1 MRIISAREAH
11 EAWRAGELTIL
22 DVREE
27 AEHAANRLPDVPLVP
42 MGQVPERAEEIP
54 SHRPLA
60 VICRSGAR
68 SGRVA
73 EYLTSLG
80 GHGEVAN
87 IDGGLLAWA
96 ADGLPYEGDPP
107 T

>member
-1 MRIISAREAH
+1 MRIISPADAYR
-11 EAWRAGELTIL
+11 AWQAGELAII
-22 DVREE
+22 DVREPG
-27 AEHAANRLPDVPLVP
+27 EHDATRLADVPLVP
-42 MGQVPERAEEIP
+42 MGQVPERVDEIP
-54 SHRPLA
+54 SDRPLA

-73 EYLTSLG
+73 DYLTG
-80 GHGEVAN
+80 NGAHGEVAN

-107 T
+107 H